1 MRGSIASGYG
11 KMFARILAIALNTF
25 REAARDRVPLALF
38 GSGLGLGLA
47 SLLVA
52 AMSLGRDRA
61 EVVAVL
67 TTATLSL
74 FAMLS
79 AITLGATL
87 LYKDYERKTI
97 YPILARPI
105 RRWELLV
112 GKHVGVL
119 ATIAT
124 FALLQGSLALTLT
137 AVVRSDALPWQAIAP
152 WFVVGAVTA
161 VVLGRARDRST
172 PLLLIA
178 PALFCLEALAVG
190 PLGDLRQL
198 IFVTVLLAVV
208 EAAVVTAVS
217 MVFGAFSTPFLTA
230 ALTIGIVLIGRN
242 ADLLAKLPE
251 KTFGPAVTAA
261 GRALARVVPNL
272 HLYVPPRT
280 VATGHAGGPIG
291 TYLLEAVSY
300 GVVYAAVLLVA
311 SALVFRRRDFA

>member
-1 MRGSIASGYG
+1 
-11 KMFARILAIALNTF
+11 MFARILAIALNTF

-47 SLLVA
+47 SLLIA

-67 TTATLSL
+67 TTTTLSL
-74 FAMLS
+74 FALLS
-79 AITLGATL
+79 AITLGASL

-105 RRWELLV
+105 RRAELLV
-112 GKHVGVL
+112 GKHFGVL
-119 ATIAT
+119 ATITT
-124 FALLQGSLALTLT
+124 FALLQGTLALTLT
-137 AVVRSDALPWQAIAP
+137 SIERSEGVPLRAIVPWL
-152 WFVVGAVTA
+152 VVGGVAAVILA
-161 VVLGRARDRST
+161 RARDRST
-172 PLLLIA
+172 PLLVLA
-178 PALFCLEALAVG
+178 PVLFAAEAIAVG

-208 EAAVVTAVS
+208 ESAIVTAVS

-242 ADLLAKLPE
+242 ADLLARLPE
-251 KTFGPAVTAA
+251 KTFGPALVSA

-272 HLYVPPRT
+272 QLYVPPRS
-280 VATGHAGGPIG
+280 VATGHAGGSIVS
-291 TYLLEAVSY
+291 YLLEAGGY
-300 GVVYAAVLLVA
+300 GVLYAAVLLAA
-311 SALVFRRRDFA
+311 SALIFQRRDFA

>member
-1 MRGSIASGYG
+1 
-11 KMFARILAIALNTF
+11 MFARILAIALNTF

-38 GSGLGLGLA
+38 GSGLGLGVA

-67 TTATLSL
+67 TTTTLSL
-74 FAMLS
+74 FALVS

-112 GKHVGVL
+112 GKHLGVL
-119 ATIAT
+119 GTITT
-124 FALLQGSLALTLT
+124 FALLQGALALTLT
-137 AVVRSDALPWQAIAP
+137 AIERTEGLPVKAIAP
-152 WFVVGAVTA
+152 WL
-161 VVLGRARDRST
+161 VVLGAFGFVLVRARDRST
-172 PLLLIA
+172 PLLLLAPLLFIA
-178 PALFCLEALAVG
+178 EALTVG
-190 PLGDLRQL
+190 GLGDLRQL
-198 IFVTVLLAVV
+198 IFVTVLLAIV
-208 EAAVVTAVS
+208 EAAIVTAVS

-242 ADLLAKLPE
+242 ADLLARLPE
-251 KTFGPAVTAA
+251 KTFGPEIVAA
-261 GRALARVVPNL
+261 GRALARIVPNL

-280 VATGHAGGPIG
+280 VATGHAGGSIA
-291 TYLLEAVSY
+291 TYVLEATGY
-300 GVVYAAVLLVA
+300 GLLYAAILLVA
-311 SALVFRRRDFA
+311 SALIFRRRDFA

>member
-1 MRGSIASGYG
+1 
-11 KMFARILAIALNTF
+11 MFARILAIALNTF

-38 GSGLGLGLA
+38 GSGLGLGVA

-67 TTATLSL
+67 TTTTLSL
-74 FAMLS
+74 FALVS

-112 GKHVGVL
+112 GKHLGVL
-119 ATIAT
+119 ATITT
-124 FALLQGSLALTLT
+124 FAMLQGALALTLT
-137 AVVRSDALPWQAIAP
+137 AIARTEGLPIKPIAP
-152 WFVVGAVTA
+152 WL
-161 VVLGRARDRST
+161 VVLGTFGFVVVRARDRST
-172 PLLLIA
+172 PLLLLA
-178 PALFCLEALAVG
+178 PLLFVVEALTVG
-190 PLGDLRQL
+190 GLGDLRQL
-198 IFVTVLLAVV
+198 IFVTVLLAIV
-208 EAAVVTAVS
+208 EAAIVTAVS

-242 ADLLAKLPE
+242 ADLLARLPE
-251 KTFGPAVTAA
+251 KTFGPEIVAA

-280 VATGHAGGPIG
+280 VATGHAGGSIA
-291 TYLLEAVSY
+291 TYLLEAAGY
-300 GVVYAAVLLVA
+300 GLLYAAILLVA
-311 SALVFRRRDFA
+311 SALIFRRRDFA

>member
-1 MRGSIASGYG
+1 MRGSIAGG
-11 KMFARILAIALNTF
+11 LFARIFAIALNTF

-38 GSGLGLGLA
+38 GSGLGLGVA

-74 FAMLS
+74 FAMIS

-105 RRWELLV
+105 HRAELLV
-112 GKHVGVL
+112 GKHLGVT
-119 ATIAT
+119 ATIMT

-137 AVVRSDALPWQAIAP
+137 SIVRTEGLPWRALGP
-152 WFVVGAVTA
+152 WIVIGVVSAG
-161 VVLGRARDRST
+161 VLFRARDRST
-172 PLLLIA
+172 PLLALA
-178 PALFCLEALAVG
+178 PALFCLEALSVG

-198 IFVTVLLAVV
+198 ILVTVLLAVV
-208 EAAVVTAVS
+208 ESAIVTAVS

-251 KTFGPAVTAA
+251 KTFGPQIVAA
-261 GRALARVVPNL
+261 GRGLARIVPNL

-280 VATGHAGGPIG
+280 VATGHAGGSVVA
-291 TYLLEAVSY
+291 YLLQASAY
-300 GVVYAAVLLVA
+300 GVLYAGVLLVA
-311 SALVFRRRDFA
+311 STLVFRRRDFA

>member
-1 MRGSIASGYG
+1 
-11 KMFARILAIALNTF
+11 MFARILAIALNTF

-38 GSGLGLGLA
+38 GSGLGLGVA

-67 TTATLSL
+67 TTTTLSL
-74 FAMLS
+74 FALIS
-79 AITLGATL
+79 SITLGATL

-112 GKHVGVL
+112 GKHLGVL
-119 ATIAT
+119 ATITT
-124 FALLQGSLALTLT
+124 FALLQGALALTLT
-137 AVVRSDALPWQAIAP
+137 AIERSEGLPIRAIAP
-152 WFVVGAVTA
+152 WIVILAIGGFVLV
-161 VVLGRARDRST
+161 RARDRST
-172 PLLLIA
+172 PLLLLA
-178 PALFCLEALAVG
+178 PALFVTEALVVG
-190 PLGDLRQL
+190 GLGDLRQM
-198 IFVTVLLAVV
+198 IFVTVLLAII
-208 EAAVVTAVS
+208 EAAIVTAVS

-242 ADLLAKLPE
+242 ADLLARIPE
-251 KTFGPAVTAA
+251 KTFGPGIVAA

-280 VATGHAGGPIG
+280 VATGHAGGSIA
-291 TYLLEAVSY
+291 TYLLEAAVY
-300 GVVYAAVLLVA
+300 GLLYATILLVA
-311 SALVFRRRDFA
+311 SALIFRRRDFA